1 MPAETRARWRGD
13 RYRTAAGRGWSCEKI
28 RNVIAQTA
36 ESAFVRAC
44 RRQPVP
50 YTPVWFMRQ
59 AGRSLPEYR
68 AARAGTGML
77 EACAT
82 PDLVTEI
89 TLQPVRRYGVDA
101 AILFSDIVV
110 PLRAV
115 GVGVD
120 IRPGV
125 GPVVDQP
132 IRLQAD
138 VQRLRALEPDDVRFL
153 TEAIGALVAEL
164 GDKPLIGFAGGPF
177 TLACYLIDGG
187 PSKSFDKTKSMM
199 YGNPQLWHALLD
211 RLTDITISFL
221 RVQVAAG
228 ASAIQLFDSWAG
240 TVGPDDYRQA
250 VLPHSRRIF
259 EALADTG
266 VPRIHF
272 GVGTGELLGLMGE
285 AGAEVVGVDWRVPLD
300 EAVRRVEP
308 GKALQGNLDPAVLL
322 APWDVVAQRATDV
335 LNRGRTAEAHI
346 FNLGHGVLPETD
358 PDVLARLTELVHTE
372 SARVPH

>member
-1 MPAETRARWRGD
+1 MCRGVSSPRFDGNAAASMPAETRARWRGD

-44 RRQPVP
+44 R
-50 YTPVWFMRQ
+50 RQ

-138 VQRLRALEPDDVRFL
+138 VQ
-153 TEAIGALVAEL
+153 
-164 GDKPLIGFAGGPF
+164 
-177 TLACYLIDGG
+177 
-187 PSKSFDKTKSMM
+187 
-199 YGNPQLWHALLD
+199 
-211 RLTDITISFL
+211 
-221 RVQVAAG
+221 
-228 ASAIQLFDSWAG
+228 
-240 TVGPDDYRQA
+240 
-250 VLPHSRRIF
+250 
-259 EALADTG
+259 
-266 VPRIHF
+266 
-272 GVGTGELLGLMGE
+272 
-285 AGAEVVGVDWRVPLD
+285 
-300 EAVRRVEP
+300 
-308 GKALQGNLDPAVLL
+308 
-322 APWDVVAQRATDV
+322 
-335 LNRGRTAEAHI
+335 
-346 FNLGHGVLPETD
+346 
-358 PDVLARLTELVHTE
+358 
-372 SARVPH
+372 